1 MCKLVHRLA
10 TGVVIVSLAAC
21 ARPPATP
28 PSTLQP
34 IPPAPSQATGGVE
47 RLRAYAETLPPGST
61 VTVVFRTGG
70 RLTGTLVDVE
80 PTSII
85 VKPKTRVPEPQRAI
99 AFADVT
105 TLRPAASGLTTV
117 QAMAVGAAIGVGA
130 VISVLLILVAH
141 S

>member
-1 MCKLVHRLA
+1 MCELVRRLA
-10 TGVVIVSLAAC
+10 TGVVIVSLTAS

-28 PSTLQP
+28 LSTPQP
-34 IPPAPSQATGGVE
+34 NPTAPSQTTSGFE
-47 RLRAYAETLPPGST
+47 RLRQYAETLPPGST
-61 VTVVFRTGG
+61 VTVVFTTGV

-85 VKPKTRVPEPQRAI
+85 VRPKTRVPEPQRAI
-99 AFADVT
+99 AFADVAA
-105 TLRPAASGLTTV
+105 LKPAASGLTTL
-117 QAMAVGAAIGVGA
+117 QAMAIGAAIGAGA